1 MTSNRGK
8 RSIRKVL
15 LSVDGS
21 VSSMKAARHGI
32 SLAMRGRSDLI
43 GLTVIDLMSLPYGS
57 LLSQTGTRPQEDDF
71 LGEKRMEAKK
81 WLEDVER
88 SMLDVWKEAGNT
100 KVRFRSEI
108 IEDPFSKV
116 EKAIVEFAEKENVDL
131 IIMGSRGRSGFRRT
145 LLGSVA
151 LAVLRYAR
159 CPVLIVR

>member
-1 MTSNRGK
+1 
-8 RSIRKVL
+8 
-15 LSVDGS
+15 
-21 VSSMKAARHGI
+21 MKAARYGI
-32 SLAMRGRSDLI
+32 SLAMRSRSDLI
-43 GLTVIDLMSLPYGS
+43 VLTVIDLMSLPYGS
-57 LLSQTGTRPQEDDF
+57 LLSQTGTRSQEDDF
-71 LGEKRMEAKK
+71 LEEKRMEARK
-81 WLEDVER
+81 WLEDIER
-88 SMLDVWKEAGNT
+88 SMSDAWKKTGNI

-151 LAVLRYAR
+151 LAVISYAR

>member
-1 MTSNRGK
+1 ML
-8 RSIRKVL
+8 SI
-15 LSVDGS
+15 DGS
-21 VSSMKAARHGI
+21 VTSMKAARYGI
-32 SLAMRGRSDLI
+32 SLAMRSRSDLI

-57 LLSQTGTRPQEDDF
+57 LLSQTGTRSQEDDF
-71 LGEKRMEAKK
+71 LEEKRMEARK
-81 WLEDVER
+81 WLEDIER
-88 SMLDVWKEAGNT
+88 SMSDAWKKTGNI

-151 LAVLRYAR
+151 LAVISYAR

>member
-1 MTSNRGK
+1 M
-8 RSIRKVL
+8 
-15 LSVDGS
+15 
-21 VSSMKAARHGI
+21 
-32 SLAMRGRSDLI
+32 
-43 GLTVIDLMSLPYGS
+43 
-57 LLSQTGTRPQEDDF
+57 E
-71 LGEKRMEAKK
+71 EKRMEARK
-81 WLEDVER
+81 WLEDIER
-88 SMLDVWKEAGNT
+88 SMSDAWKKTGNI

-151 LAVLRYAR
+151 LAVISYAR

>member
-1 MTSNRGK
+1 MKSNGGS
-8 RSIRKVL
+8 RSIGKVL
-15 LSVDGS
+15 LPIDGS
-21 VSSMKAARHGI
+21 VTSMKAARYGI
-32 SLAMRGRSDLI
+32 SVAMRSRSDLI

-57 LLSQTGTRPQEDDF
+57 LLSQTGTGSQEDDF
-71 LGEKRMEAKK
+71 LEEKRMEARK
-81 WLEDVER
+81 WLEDIER
-88 SMLDVWKEAGNT
+88 SMSDAWKETGNT

-108 IEDPFSKV
+108 MEDPFSKV

-151 LAVLRYAR
+151 LAVISYAR

>member
-1 MTSNRGK
+1 
-8 RSIRKVL
+8 
-15 LSVDGS
+15 
-21 VSSMKAARHGI
+21 MKAARYGI
-32 SLAMRGRSDLI
+32 SLAMRSRSDLI

-57 LLSQTGTRPQEDDF
+57 LLSQTGTRSQEDDF
-71 LGEKRMEAKK
+71 LEEKRMEARK
-81 WLEDVER
+81 WLEDIER
-88 SMLDVWKEAGNT
+88 SMSDAWKKTGNI

-151 LAVLRYAR
+151 LAVISYAR

>member
-1 MTSNRGK
+1 MKSDRGS
-8 RSIRKVL
+8 RSIGKVL
-15 LSVDGS
+15 LSIDGS
-21 VSSMKAARHGI
+21 VTSMKAARYGI
-32 SLAMRGRSDLI
+32 SLAMRSRSDLI

-57 LLSQTGTRPQEDDF
+57 LLSQTGTRSQEDDV
-71 LGEKRMEAKK
+71 LEEKRMEAKK
-81 WLEDVER
+81 WLEVIER
-88 SMLDVWKEAGNT
+88 SMSDAWKETGNT
-100 KVRFRSEI
+100 KVMFRSEI

-151 LAVLRYAR
+151 LAVLSYAQ